1 MIEIP
6 ESTLLSR
13 QMTETLSGKRIND
26 VMNATNLHRF
36 TWFNGDARRYPEI
49 LIGRTVRE
57 VKGYGSFVDVF
68 LDENVH
74 LVVHDGVNIRYNSET
89 EKCPSKF
96 QLLIVFDDGS
106 YLVFSVV
113 MYGGIYAFSHDFDN
127 PYYKGSFQKLSPLDD
142 RFDLDY
148 FHRMINT
155 TGKNLS
161 VKALL
166 ATEQRIP
173 GLGNGVLQDILYN
186 AGINPRSK
194 VATLSDQTIKGL
206 FSSIKETLSEMISYG
221 GRNTEK
227 DIFGR
232 NGGYRC
238 KMSKNSYY
246 ELCPNCG
253 SRIMKEAYMGGSVY
267 YCPACQN
274 IDK

>member
-1 MIEIP
+1 
-6 ESTLLSR
+6 
-13 QMTETLSGKRIND
+13 
-26 VMNATNLHRF
+26 
-36 TWFNGDARRYPEI
+36 
-49 LIGRTVRE
+49 
-57 VKGYGSFVDVF
+57 
-68 LDENVH
+68 
-74 LVVHDGVNIRYNSET
+74 
-89 EKCPSKF
+89 
-96 QLLIVFDDGS
+96 
-106 YLVFSVV
+106 
-113 MYGGIYAFSHDFDN
+113 
-127 PYYKGSFQKLSPLDD
+127 LDD